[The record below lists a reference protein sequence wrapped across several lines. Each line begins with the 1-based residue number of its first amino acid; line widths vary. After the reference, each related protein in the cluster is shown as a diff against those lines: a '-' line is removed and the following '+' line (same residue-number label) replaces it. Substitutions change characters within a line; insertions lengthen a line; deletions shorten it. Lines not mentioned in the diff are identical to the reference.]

1 MAVIA
6 FVNQKGGVAK
16 STSAVHFAYWLSQK
30 RQKHVVVVDGDAQRS
45 SSQWLAGMEMEETE
59 IPCQV
64 LSGPDALLEE
74 LPNLAEQ
81 YEYAI
86 VDAPAGLAEETRA
99 ILFRCD
105 LAVIPVQP
113 SGVDLRSASDAMRLV
128 KQAQSVRGGL
138 PKAAAFLSRA
148 VKGTRLKD
156 EALSLLGKIE
166 RATLLQSVVHQ
177 RQVVA
182 DTSGQS
188 ATVWEMSGQ
197 PARDAAKEFETLF
210 TEILSLL

>member
-1 MAVIA
+1 
-6 FVNQKGGVAK
+6 
-16 STSAVHFAYWLSQK
+16 
-30 RQKHVVVVDGDAQRS
+30 
-45 SSQWLAGMEMEETE
+45 
-59 IPCQV
+59 
-64 LSGPDALLEE
+64 
-74 LPNLAEQ
+74 
-81 YEYAI
+81 
-86 VDAPAGLAEETRA
+86 
-99 ILFRCD
+99 
-105 LAVIPVQP
+105 
-113 SGVDLRSASDAMRLV
+113 
-128 KQAQSVRGGL
+128 VRGGL